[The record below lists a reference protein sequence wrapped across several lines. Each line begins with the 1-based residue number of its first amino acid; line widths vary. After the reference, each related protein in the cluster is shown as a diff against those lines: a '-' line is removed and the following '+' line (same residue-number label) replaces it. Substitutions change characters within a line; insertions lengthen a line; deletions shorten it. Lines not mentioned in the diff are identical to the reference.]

1 MKFHDPGIDGLPG
14 SLDLLLGA
22 PPIVE
27 FVILGHLL
35 PPHSREESPILWDST
50 TDAGEPA
57 AFGNST
63 LQPDRPICGDASNAA
78 MQQRLTEQ
86 SVSCNAG

>member
-14 SLDLLLGA
+14 SLDLFLGA

-27 FVILGHLL
+27 FVI
-35 PPHSREESPILWDST
+35 REKNLRYSGTST
-50 TDAGEPA
+50 TDASEPA

-63 LQPDRPICGDASNAA
+63 LQPDRPTCGDASNAA